1 MSQKNLPRR
10 FPSFRRRRLLYPS
23 STSILQTPPPHRRSL
38 KRSSKHGRI
47 LKRCASEPC
56 LWSSTRT
63 FMGSKGE
70 ESPLFGPQTSIDA
83 LASSPSFS
91 LSDFAS
97 PKQSF
102 EGYNKE
108 AKVVINVW
116 VERSPGPVRTMVKLG
131 ASVEDAIKLVLH
143 KYADERRT
151 PKLDYSLGFELHH
164 SYFSLQSLD
173 KLQLIGDASCRTF
186 YLRKRSSLDHCS
198 NGGSGSYVS
207 EIGPAKA
214 KSPAYFVPAFMAR
227 TVAEIVRGIRRLWK
241 VFLCFR

>member
-10 FPSFRRRRLLYPS
+10 FPSFRRRRLPYPS

-143 KYADERRT
+143 K
-151 PKLDYSLGFELHH
+151 
-164 SYFSLQSLD
+164 
-173 KLQLIGDASCRTF
+173 
-186 YLRKRSSLDHCS
+186 
-198 NGGSGSYVS
+198 
-207 EIGPAKA
+207 
-214 KSPAYFVPAFMAR
+214 
-227 TVAEIVRGIRRLWK
+227 
-241 VFLCFR
+241 

>member
-10 FPSFRRRRLLYPS
+10 FPSFRRRRLPYPS
-23 STSILQTPPPHRRSL
+23 STSILLTPHPHRRSL
-38 KRSSKHGRI
+38 KQSSN
-47 LKRCASEPC
+47 
-56 LWSSTRT
+56 
-63 FMGSKGE
+63 
-70 ESPLFGPQTSIDA
+70 
-83 LASSPSFS
+83 
-91 LSDFAS
+91 
-97 PKQSF
+97 F

-186 YLRKRSSLDHCS
+186 YLRKKSSLAHCR
-198 NGGSGSYVS
+198 NGGSGSYFS
-207 EIGPAKA
+207 KIGPAKA

-227 TVAEIVRGIRRLWK
+227 TVAKIVRGIRRLWK

>member
-1 MSQKNLPRR
+1 M
-10 FPSFRRRRLLYPS
+10 
-23 STSILQTPPPHRRSL
+23 
-38 KRSSKHGRI
+38 
-47 LKRCASEPC
+47 PC
-56 LWSSTRT
+56 
-63 FMGSKGE
+63 K
-70 ESPLFGPQTSIDA
+70 
-83 LASSPSFS
+83 
-91 LSDFAS
+91 
-97 PKQSF
+97 
-102 EGYNKE
+102 GYNKE

-186 YLRKRSSLDHCS
+186 YLRKKSSLAHCR

-207 EIGPAKA
+207 KIGPAKA

-227 TVAEIVRGIRRLWK
+227 TVAKIVRGIRRLWK

>member
-10 FPSFRRRRLLYPS
+10 FPSFRRRRLPYPS
-23 STSILQTPPPHRRSL
+23 STSILLTPHPHRRSL
-38 KRSSKHGRI
+38 KQSSKYSRI

-70 ESPLFGPQTSIDA
+70 ESSLFGPQTSIDA
-83 LASSPSFS
+83 FASSHS
-91 LSDFAS
+91 L
-97 PKQSF
+97 
-102 EGYNKE
+102 
-108 AKVVINVW
+108 
-116 VERSPGPVRTMVKLG
+116 SPGPVRTMVKLG

-143 KYADERRT
+143 Y
-151 PKLDYSLGFELHH
+151 LGFELHH

-186 YLRKRSSLDHCS
+186 YLRKKSSLAHCR

-207 EIGPAKA
+207 KIGPAKA

-227 TVAEIVRGIRRLWK
+227 TVAKIVRGIRRLWK